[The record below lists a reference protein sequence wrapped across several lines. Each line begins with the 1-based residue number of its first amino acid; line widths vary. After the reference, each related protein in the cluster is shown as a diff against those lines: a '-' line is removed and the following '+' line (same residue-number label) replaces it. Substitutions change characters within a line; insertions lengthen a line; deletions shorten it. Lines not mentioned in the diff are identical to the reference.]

1 MWRCETLLIFLL
13 LLVHSVSA
21 FGQEAPVEGTVTGE
35 EEPKPPVVE
44 PPVLLQFVHAQYP
57 AEAEAQGLEAAVQL
71 LVVVDSEGKVAEIA
85 VQESAGEAFDQAA
98 VAAVAKFEFTP
109 ATMDGEPIPV
119 RIGYTYR
126 FKLEEKSVKVEP
138 GQVLSGTVKE
148 KGVGLPVVG
157 AEVTLEGRAR
167 TTTNAKGKFTLRR
180 IEPGTYKVFV
190 SASEYKPLATELTL
204 EEGKTLKVSLLLEPA
219 IANPYE
225 IVVKG
230 KKQKVVVTKY
240 VLEQRTLETV
250 PGTFGDPVRVIETLP
265 GVARASY
272 GAGLLI
278 VRGTKPNDTKVF
290 VDGIE
295 VPLIYHFLAGPSVI
309 NPNFLQDIGYYPGNY
324 PTKYGEAIGGIVD
337 VTTTKERPDVY
348 GGEVDINLLNAGAYT
363 EGPIGEDG
371 SFRLG
376 VRRSYIDAVL
386 AAVLALADA
395 DGFLIAPVYY
405 DFQAQAMWN
414 VNENN
419 RLGIFWLGSH
429 DSLSLVTSEEEDD
442 NGLDLSLQTDF
453 NRVIT
458 TWRHA
463 QENFSIVLKPY
474 FGYDGFK
481 FDTGPLELDAKAFLL
496 GTRVDAEYSPEKWFT
511 LNIGADGAWYTAN
524 YSGELPTPKDYY
536 HPGSTITGL
545 SLSDEQDVES
555 LEFSD
560 DYWRGST
567 YFDLVFQPAEGL
579 LLTPGFRIETWHHPG
594 GSVLLWDP
602 RFVARFA
609 LGGGVS
615 LKGGIGRF
623 SQPPQPGNLDETY
636 GNPDLGPEWAVH
648 YSAGIEWQ
656 PYEKLIIDLQGYY
669 TRTYDL
675 ATQAGD
681 FEADEDGEVSTVS
694 FDNGGFGRS
703 YGMELLIKHA
713 PTDYFYGWIAYTLAR
728 SELAGFDFIKG
739 DEGAAGNSGELVLS
753 PFDQTHILSVV
764 GSVKLG
770 RGWETGL
777 RLRLV
782 SGNPFTPT
790 VGGRFSGDT
799 NGFSPITGAI
809 RSKRLPAF
817 FQLDARV
824 EKRWTFDS
832 WLLTLYLDV
841 QNITNHANS
850 EFFTWDYRFR
860 ESWKVPGI
868 PFFPSLGI
876 NGRF

>member
-1 MWRCETLLIFLL
+1 MGRCRGLLILL
-13 LLVHSVSA
+13 LLA
-21 FGQEAPVEGTVTGE
+21 FCPPVMGQEVGGDGSTAGE
-35 EEPKPPVVE
+35 EAPAPVVE
-44 PPVLLQFVHAQYP
+44 PPVLLQFVHAKYP
-57 AEAEAQGLEAAVQL
+57 KEAEAQGLEAAVQL
-71 LVVVDSEGKVAEIA
+71 LVVVDGAGKVAEIA
-85 VQESAGEAFDQAA
+85 VQESAGEAFDNAAIAA
-98 VAAVAKFEFTP
+98 VRKFEFTP
-109 ATMDGEPIPV
+109 ATMDGEPIAV

-138 GQVLSGTVKE
+138 GQMLTGTIKE

-167 TTTNAKGKFTLRR
+167 TTTDGKGKFTLRR

-190 SASEYKPLATELTL
+190 SASEYKPLETELTL
-204 EEGKTLKVSLLLEPA
+204 EEGKTLKVSLLLESA
-219 IANPYE
+219 IENPYE

-230 KKQKVVVTKY
+230 KKQKAVVTKY

-250 PGTFGDPVRVIETLP
+250 PGTFGDPVRVVETLP
-265 GVARASY
+265 GVARSSY

-324 PTKYGEAIGGIVD
+324 PTKYGEAIGGIID
-337 VTTTKERPDVY
+337 VTTTKERPDVF
-348 GGEVDINLLNAGAYT
+348 GGEVDINLLNAGAYAD
-363 EGPIGEDG
+363 GPIGEDG

-386 AAVLALADA
+386 ALALALVDA
-395 DGFLIAPVYY
+395 DSFLIAPVYW

-414 VNENN
+414 VNEKN

-429 DSLSLVTSEEEDD
+429 DALSLVTSSDDEDD
-442 NGLDLSLQTDF
+442 TGLDISIKTDF
-453 NRVIT
+453 NRVIG

-463 QENFSIVLKPY
+463 QDDFSLVVKPY
-474 FGYDGFK
+474 FGYDAFNL
-481 FDTGPLELDAKAFLL
+481 DTGPLSLDAEGFLV
-496 GTRVDAEYSPEKWFT
+496 GTRTDAEYSLTKWFSW
-511 LNIGADGAWYTAN
+511 NFGADGAWYTTN

-545 SLSDEQDVES
+545 SQSDEQDVEH
-555 LEFSD
+555 LEFAD

-602 RFVARFA
+602 RFVARWEI
-609 LGGGVS
+609 GGGVS
-615 LKGGIGRF
+615 VKGGVGRF

-636 GNPDLGPEWAVH
+636 GNPDLGPEWAMH
-648 YSAGIEWQ
+648 YSAGLEWQ
-656 PYEKLIIDLQGYY
+656 PYEKLIIDVQGYY

-675 ATQAGD
+675 VTQAGD
-681 FEADEDGEVSTVS
+681 LEADDDGEVSTAS
-694 FDNGGFGRS
+694 FLNTGYGRS
-703 YGMELLIKHA
+703 FGMELLIKHA

-739 DEGAAGNSGELVLS
+739 DAGAGGNTGELVLS

-790 VGGRFSGDT
+790 LGGRFSGDT

-809 RSKRLPAF
+809 RSQRLPAF
-817 FQLDARV
+817 FQVDARI
-824 EKRWTFDS
+824 EKKWTFDS

-841 QNITNHANS
+841 QNVTNHANS

-860 ESWKVPGI
+860 ESWTVPGI

>member
-1 MWRCETLLIFLL
+1 MWRSGRALILL
-13 LLVHSVSA
+13 LLA
-21 FGQEAPVEGTVTGE
+21 FCPPVLGQEVGGNEATVGE
-35 EEPKPPVVE
+35 EEPAPVVE
-44 PPVLLQFVHAQYP
+44 PPVLLQFVHAEYP

-71 LVVVDSEGKVAEIA
+71 LVVVDAEGKVTEIA
-85 VQESAGEAFDQAA
+85 VQESAGEAFDNAA
-98 VAAVAKFEFTP
+98 MTAVSKFEFTP

-138 GQVLSGTVKE
+138 GQMLTGTIKE

-167 TTTNAKGKFTLRR
+167 TTTDAKGKFTLRR
-180 IEPGTYKVFV
+180 IKPGTYNVFV
-190 SASEYKPLATELTL
+190 SASEYKPLETELTL
-204 EEGKTLKVSLLLEPA
+204 EEGKTLNVSLLLESA
-219 IANPYE
+219 MENPYE

-230 KKQKVVVTKY
+230 EKQKVVVTKY

-250 PGTFGDPVRVIETLP
+250 PGTFGDPVRVVETLP
-265 GVARASY
+265 GVARSSY

-295 VPLIYHFLAGPSVI
+295 VPLIYHFLAGPSII

-337 VTTTKERPDVY
+337 VTTTKERPDVF
-348 GGEVDINLLNAGAYT
+348 GGEVDINLLNAGAYAD
-363 EGPIGEDG
+363 GPIGEDG

-386 AAVLALADA
+386 ALALAMADA
-395 DGFLIAPVYY
+395 DSFLIAPIYW

-414 VNENN
+414 ANEKN
-419 RLGIFWLGSH
+419 RLGVFWLGSH
-429 DSLSLVTSEEEDD
+429 DALSLVTSSDDEDD
-442 NGLDLSLQTDF
+442 SGLDLTIKTDF
-453 NRVIT
+453 NRVIA

-463 QENFSIVLKPY
+463 QENFSLVVKPY
-474 FGYDGFK
+474 FGYDAFN
-481 FDTGPLELDAKAFLL
+481 FDTGPLSLEAEGFLV
-496 GTRVDAEYSPEKWFT
+496 GTRTDAEYSPTKWFSW
-511 LNIGADGAWYTAN
+511 NFGGDGAWYTTT

-545 SLSDEQDVES
+545 SLSDEQDVEH
-555 LEFSD
+555 LEFAD

-579 LLTPGFRIETWHHPG
+579 LLTPGFRIETWNHPG

-602 RFVARFA
+602 RFVARWQI
-609 LGGGVS
+609 GGGVS
-615 LKGGIGRF
+615 VKGGVGRF

-636 GNPDLGPEWAVH
+636 GNPDLGPEWAMH
-648 YSAGIEWQ
+648 YSAGLEWQ
-656 PYEKLIIDLQGYY
+656 PYDKLIIDVQGYY

-675 ATQAGD
+675 VTQAGAL
-681 FEADEDGEVSTVS
+681 EADDDGSVSTAS
-694 FDNGGFGRS
+694 FLNTGYGRS

-739 DEGAAGNSGELVLS
+739 DAGAAGNTGDLVLS

-824 EKRWTFDS
+824 EKKWTFDS

-841 QNITNHANS
+841 QNVTNHANS